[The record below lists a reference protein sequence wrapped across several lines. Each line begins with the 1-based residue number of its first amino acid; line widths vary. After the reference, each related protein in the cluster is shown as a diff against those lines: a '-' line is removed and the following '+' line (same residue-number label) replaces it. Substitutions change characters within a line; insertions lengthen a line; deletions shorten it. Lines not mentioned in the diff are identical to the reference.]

1 MEADPTKD
9 LEIVAHVMTIAKT
22 HQISTKEAL
31 DLYFNQ
37 LESELEQKK
46 KEKKRQNLSED
57 LQLRLSPENWE
68 SVMKYVRHHPTNSEL
83 ETAYNEAKQSGRLK
97 PVKLLVGG
105 DFYLR
110 NSDFLGNKYL
120 PAGTML
126 EAEIYDGIL
135 CQVWLSPIECE
146 FIFID
151 ELEFV

>member
-1 MEADPTKD
+1 MPKLTFLSA
-9 LEIVAHVMTIAKT
+9 
-22 HQISTKEAL
+22 SEAL
-31 DLYFNQ
+31 DLYINQ
-37 LESELEQKK
+37 LKLKSEQKK
-46 KEKKRQNLSED
+46 EKRANLLEH
-57 LQLRLSPENWE
+57 LQSRLSPENWE

-83 ETAYNEAKQSGRLK
+83 ETAYHEAKQSGRLK

-146 FIFID
+146 FRQLMTKSVILTGKPNVSF
-151 ELEFV
+151 

>member
-9 LEIVAHVMTIAKT
+9 LEIIAHVMTIAET
-22 HQISTKEAL
+22 HQISASEAL
-31 DLYFNQ
+31 NLYINQ
-37 LESELEQKK
+37 LKLKSEQKK
-46 KEKKRQNLSED
+46 EKRANLLED
-57 LQLRLSPENWE
+57 LQSRLSPENWE